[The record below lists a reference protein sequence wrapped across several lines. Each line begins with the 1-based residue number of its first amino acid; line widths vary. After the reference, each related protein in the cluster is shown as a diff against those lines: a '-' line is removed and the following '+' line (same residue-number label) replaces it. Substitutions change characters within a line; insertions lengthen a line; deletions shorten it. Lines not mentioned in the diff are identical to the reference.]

1 MKQKQNRQPQKLEG
15 VKTPQSQD
23 RARRLQTRKQSPVSG
38 AAKKTSQSASTSVKT
53 ARRSRRIAD
62 DEVLAVIRDMRSG
75 STYYVSV
82 IDNFQFNGVNY
93 AVMYNY
99 KGEDYDKLVP
109 EILIMRSYRDQDK
122 QFFTSVHDKKEMD
135 TIFDVFYDRFQQSM

>member
-1 MKQKQNRQPQKLEG
+1 MKPKQNRQPQKLEG
-15 VKTPQSQD
+15 VKTPQSNN
-23 RARRLQTRKQSPVSG
+23 RTRRLQTRKQPPVSDT
-38 AAKKTSQSASTSVKT
+38 AKKTNQSASKSVKT
-53 ARRSRRIAD
+53 PRRSKRIAD

-99 KGEDYDKLVP
+99 KGEDYDKIEP
-109 EILIMRSYRDQDK
+109 EILIMKSYRDRDK

-135 TIFDVFYDRFQQSM
+135 TIFDVFYDRFQQSI